1 MKANLLSSNDEQRQ
15 AARHLRRFVLPP
27 SVGAVI
33 LALSLC
39 TPAAAMV
46 VAPRDFADLVARAE
60 QIVVGTVTDV
70 SAQPDASGAPFTFVT
85 LSDLTVLKGD
95 VGATLTLRFYG
106 GTANGV
112 MTWISDMPKFTA
124 GERVVLFVA
133 GNGRDVCPLV
143 GVWQGRFAVRF
154 DSTRNT
160 EVVES
165 HDGRPVIGLAGR
177 ELRFAPAHAT
187 ATSAAITLDEFR
199 QVVSDELA
207 HPQAGSGTPAAP

>member
-1 MKANLLSSNDEQRQ
+1 MRARLNSFNDEQRA
-15 AARHLRRFVLPP
+15 AARRRFVLAL
-27 SVGAVI
+27 STGAAM
-33 LALSLC
+33 LALCLC
-39 TPAAAMV
+39 RPAAAMV

-70 SAQPDASGAPFTFVT
+70 STQPDTSAAPFTFVT
-85 LSDLTVLKGD
+85 LSDMTVLKGD

-106 GTANGV
+106 GTANGAV
-112 MTWISDMPKFTA
+112 TWISDMPKFTV

-143 GVWQGRFAVRF
+143 GVWQGRFGVRF

-177 ELRFAPAHAT
+177 ELRFAPAHAA
-187 ATSAAITLDEFR
+187 ATNAAITLDEFR
-199 QVVSDELA
+199 QMVSDELA
-207 HPQAGSGTPAAP
+207 HPQVGEGTPAAP

>member
-1 MKANLLSSNDEQRQ
+1 MRVSIRGLEEQWEV
-15 AARHLRRFVLPP
+15 ARRIPRFGVLP
-27 SVGAVI
+27 SVVSAI
-33 LALSLC
+33 LLLSLC
-39 TPAAAMV
+39 IPAAAMV
-46 VAPRDFADLVARAE
+46 VVPRDFADLVARAE

-70 SAQPDASGAPFTFVT
+70 TPQPDASGTPFTFVT
-85 LSDLTVLKGD
+85 LSDLSALKGD

-106 GTANGV
+106 GAANGV
-112 MTWISDMPKFTA
+112 VTWISDMPTFTV

-133 GNGRDVCPLV
+133 GNGQDICPLV
-143 GVWQGRFAVRF
+143 GVWQGRFGVRF

-199 QVVSDELA
+199 QMVSDELA
-207 HPQAGSGTPAAP
+207 HPQAGEGTPAAP